1 MDAESQAQLQHFTD
15 VVYGQ
20 NDTTTAVP
28 LSELAKIESRSVSF
42 ARWKTSV
49 EESGQV
55 PKVPEGLLRHW
66 VNTDIASFRQLQ
78 DDVEV
83 EIAADNIYANFQLYD
98 AYCKEMEEQAKDV
111 AKRVGELNEAS
122 RKRGEEQDRVSAKD
136 LVARMRDTEAQ
147 RKLPEN
153 EDLVDGFAS
162 GGPRRDMKPADP
174 IGVSRVL
181 ESITYKGQADGSVL
195 YLLLDKAAFVDHG
208 RQIVMDKQ
216 SLDNDEAILAAVLL
230 AKEKYGG
237 AFSLTGS
244 EEFKRRALEVIAKN
258 NIPIKLKSPAQEMM
272 LIEVG
277 EKYPN
282 FTHIPSRPAARE
294 LIPEAENEIG
304 SPEPAQSN
312 EEPPEKGEAA
322 ARSVVYDVASG
333 AEGQSSVVNDNA
345 EIDPSEVAYEVREL
359 KAIPAIDWWRGQAA
373 IIRENIH
380 DVSLRVELFMSLGP
394 EPSEG
399 TMHWFDRAGNY
410 VANPSIEEMRSYEE
424 RKSASFSPV
433 IGGEADVT
441 HEDANSN
448 QGEESMDSEKI
459 DFEALEV
466 SVIERL
472 QAFDWEAEKPT
483 PRSAV
488 PNLDQGLYDD
498 LERLSQHNF
507 EKAAKAWEEHVPEGT
522 PKPTY
527 VDRKWKR
534 AIEECRQMSDL
545 LNESERVSELV
556 EPANRD
562 EASKAYEAAK
572 ANTDNA
578 CKLEAE
584 LYGESSRIRS
594 ELREGAKTGM
604 DESEAQGLEFELADL
619 ELQRSVA
626 EKKTRYLKLKEK
638 FAELHTYRFA
648 PNIKPDDL
656 MALEGLIAE
665 VQQQIVDYQP
675 ADVAKNVVV
684 QSQEAPRAIET
695 LHTDEQRTVSGEPVV
710 AQDAKSLSSSHKGEN
725 NVAEQVSKSPVL
737 RGVERNKETGKF
749 EETVLLFK
757 GKGDYLQ
764 GFIISGGEKHQVLA
778 HINERKP
785 DASTGE
791 IKPNFLKLSK
801 AEGQGD
807 AVQWTELG
815 FGNAL
820 NKRTDGKPVY
830 FDEVLFNVGGKTI
843 SARLGKGVS
852 EELHA
857 KLGFASSRV
866 ERPKDEKKDAKEGP
880 KSPAPQ
886 QQAPQQPDA
895 PAAQESAATPQK
907 RKPRTAAKA

>member
-42 ARWKTSV
+42 ARWKSSV

-98 AYCKEMEEQAKDV
+98 AYCKEMEQQAKDV
-111 AKRVGELNEAS
+111 AKRVGEINEAS
-122 RKRGEEQDRVSAKD
+122 RKRGEEQDRVSARD

-153 EDLVDGFAS
+153 EDLVNGFAS
-162 GGPRRDMKPADP
+162 GGPRRDLKPADP

-208 RQIVMDKQ
+208 RQIVMDKH
-216 SLDNDEAILAAVLL
+216 SLDDDEAILAAVLL

-282 FTHIPSRPAARE
+282 FTHIPSRSAAGE
-294 LIPEAENEIG
+294 LIAGAESEIKA
-304 SPEPAQSN
+304 S
-312 EEPPEKGEAA
+312 EPPQSHEEQPEKSE
-322 ARSVVYDVASG
+322 YEPVA
-333 AEGQSSVVNDNA
+333 QSSVSDVALSAGDRRFVINEKDGA
-345 EIDPSEVAYEVREL
+345 VPSEVSFEVRDL
-359 KAIPAIDWWRGQAA
+359 KAIPALDWWKGQEL

-380 DVSLRVELFMSLGP
+380 DISLRVELLMSLGP
-394 EPSEG
+394 APSEG
-399 TMHWFDRAGNY
+399 VMHWFDRAGNY
-410 VANPSIEEMRSYEE
+410 VANPSIEEIRSYEE
-424 RKSASFSPV
+424 RKSASLSTV
-433 IGGEADVT
+433 IGEYDVV
-441 HEDANSN
+441 HEVVDSYERE
-448 QGEESMDSEKI
+448 GSMKTEKI

-466 SVIERL
+466 SVNERL
-472 QAFDWEAEKPT
+472 KVVDWEAVERANQWSP
-483 PRSAV
+483 PI
-488 PNLDQGLYDD
+488 LDPGLYDD
-498 LERLSQHNF
+498 LERLSKHNF
-507 EKAAKAWEEHVPEGT
+507 EKAAKAWEEHAPKGT
-522 PKPTY
+522 IEPTF
-527 VDRKWKR
+527 VDRKYKR
-534 AIEECRQMSDL
+534 TKDGLRQLTEMLNSDMPIITMPIITM
-545 LNESERVSELV
+545 E
-556 EPANRD
+556 
-562 EASKAYEAAK
+562 
-572 ANTDNA
+572 
-578 CKLEAE
+578 
-584 LYGESSRIRS
+584 
-594 ELREGAKTGM
+594 
-604 DESEAQGLEFELADL
+604 
-619 ELQRSVA
+619 
-626 EKKTRYLKLKEK
+626 
-638 FAELHTYRFA
+638 
-648 PNIKPDDL
+648 
-656 MALEGLIAE
+656 
-665 VQQQIVDYQP
+665 
-675 ADVAKNVVV
+675 
-684 QSQEAPRAIET
+684 
-695 LHTDEQRTVSGEPVV
+695 
-710 AQDAKSLSSSHKGEN
+710 KGEN
-725 NVAEQVSKSPVL
+725 IVAEQVSKSPVL